1 MISRGDRQ
9 CSHETNAIRE
19 TRRSQQKDGRM
30 EMRISKR
37 ECGRFHGGDAVVL
50 KPERTSL
57 GKTDGGEGIYLRMD
71 QFSLLHSTFS
81 YHHFFF
87 FLIKTFLKKVK
98 GPSHNR
104 NVKRVR
110 TPASPYPGTSL
121 LLTLTRSSGLE
132 KTLPSHP
139 GKENVGESPL

>member
-9 CSHETNAIRE
+9 CSHETDAIRE
-19 TRRSQQKDGRM
+19 TRSQQKDGRM

-71 QFSLLHSTFS
+71 QFSLLRSTFS
-81 YHHFFF
+81 YHHFF
-87 FLIKTFLKKVK
+87 LIKTFLKRVK
-98 GPSHNR
+98 GPSHYR

-121 LLTLTRSSGLE
+121 LTLTRGSGLE